1 MKAFDK
7 DVLRTIGSSKKR
19 FFSIMII
26 CALGVTMFVGLA
38 VGCLDLRRSADKFFD
53 EQGLFD
59 VGILSTLGLTDE
71 DVEALGE
78 LQGVAAAEGA
88 YEQPSY
94 TEVGGH
100 QATVDVKALSEQGIK
115 GGCPKRSTRSRSPAR
130 ISKTAAVPW
139 ATPSCLRLRTRG
151 RMRPTRCLPK
161 APMSSWAA

>member
-38 VGCLDLRRSADKFFD
+38 GGCLDLRRSADKFFD

-71 DVEALGE
+71 DV
-78 LQGVAAAEGA
+78 
-88 YEQPSY
+88 
-94 TEVGGH
+94 
-100 QATVDVKALSEQGIK
+100 
-115 GGCPKRSTRSRSPAR
+115 
-130 ISKTAAVPW
+130 
-139 ATPSCLRLRTRG
+139 
-151 RMRPTRCLPK
+151 
-161 APMSSWAA
+161 